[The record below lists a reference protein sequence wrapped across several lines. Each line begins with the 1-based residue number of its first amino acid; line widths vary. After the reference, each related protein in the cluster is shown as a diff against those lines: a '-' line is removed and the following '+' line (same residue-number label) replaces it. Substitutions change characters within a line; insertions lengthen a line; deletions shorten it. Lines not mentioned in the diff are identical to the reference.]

1 MVMVSRVRGPACPAR
16 LIPAAEAAPWM
27 WIRPPVD
34 DVLNSFEAVFLL
46 PTTNDRH
53 KRNQSCR
60 NMAPSARLLRAARR
74 NLTMTRQFP
83 IHDFLVPALFSQA
96 TTTTSW
102 RLLSTTAARS
112 AVGTDLSG
120 NDKAQPTSKD
130 NATTTTS
137 SSSSTK
143 TGKRKPLTQ
152 AQRDFLSS
160 ALRVNQAG
168 ELAATLIYEA
178 QTPVV
183 TAGQPHLR
191 PLMRHMHEQE
201 MGHLRTFSALLAR
214 HRVRP
219 TALYPAWSA
228 AAWTLGWAT
237 AVLGRE
243 AAMACTEAVETEIGD
258 HYNGQVREL
267 LAMAQGWEEDGYEVG
282 GELRELL
289 ATLRRIRDEELEHLD
304 HAVEHDAKLAEP
316 HWLLTGVIRMGCR
329 GAIWVSERV

>member
-1 MVMVSRVRGPACPAR
+1 
-16 LIPAAEAAPWM
+16 
-27 WIRPPVD
+27 
-34 DVLNSFEAVFLL
+34 
-46 PTTNDRH
+46 
-53 KRNQSCR
+53 
-60 NMAPSARLLRAARR
+60 MAPSARLLRAAQRS
-74 NLTMTRQFP
+74 LTSTRQFP
-83 IHDFLVPALFSQA
+83 IHDFLAPALFSQTTTA
-96 TTTTSW
+96 TTSSR
-102 RLLSTTAARS
+102 RLISTTPARP
-112 AVGTDLSG
+112 ALVTDRGSS
-120 NDKAQPTSKD
+120 DKAQPSVND
-130 NATTTTS
+130 NAS
-137 SSSSTK
+137 SSSSPSSSPSTK

-201 MGHLRTFSALLAR
+201 VGHLRTFSALLAR

-228 AAWTLGWAT
+228 AAWGLGWAT
-237 AVLGRE
+237 AVMGRE

-267 LAMAQGWEEDGYEVG
+267 LAMARAWEDEGYELG
-282 GELRELL
+282 GELEGLL